1 MKVRALISFSG
12 TVSMTQG
19 QTINIEEGEALTGLL
34 SCGYVEEVE
43 ERVAYIETKPI
54 YIEQEPEQEPEQ
66 EQEPERE
73 PEREPEQ
80 EPEQEPKTPTEPEPE
95 QVPAKKASRS
105 KSKAVSADEG
115 E

>member
-19 QTINIEEGEALTGLL
+19 QTIYIEEGEALTGLL
-34 SCGYVEEVE
+34 SCSYVEEVE

-66 EQEPERE
+66 EQET
-73 PEREPEQ
+73 EQ
-80 EPEQEPKTPTEPEPE
+80 EAEQEQEQEQEPKTPTEPEPE
-95 QVPAKKASRS
+95 QVPAKKVSRS

-115 E
+115 K